1 MSLSE
6 AGLPAVDPGFVVDA
20 LSALVDVPSPTGSEL
35 ACADHMVATFKS
47 LGMEGMVQSF
57 APERANA
64 VGVLRGA
71 GGGRHLLLTGHMDTS
86 YSGQEPGLEGAGY
99 RPKAVIDGDILTG
112 LGAANMKCGLAAALG
127 AAHALQTAGARLKGD
142 LIIAGVAGE
151 IEKTPVDDYQG
162 QEYEGYGV
170 GARYLVSHGITADAA
185 IVGESTAFRVS
196 LGHLGS
202 VWLRINVH
210 GDLLHTAKNT
220 SGDLTH
226 AVHEAMAVVQC
237 LEEWIPGYQARHEF
251 MGTKCGVTVGAVR
264 AGNPT
269 RISRTPQTCTLYLD
283 VRYPPG
289 VTAME
294 VKHEVGELLRSLQ
307 SSRPRLRFDLDTYM
321 VAAPALLDESEPLV
335 DVVRKASTAVLGE
348 DRGFTFR
355 APMDD
360 STHLIDAGIPTI
372 NFGVPRP
379 DPNSDKV
386 KAGESIRISDVV
398 TLAEIY
404 TTTALDFCNTR

>member
-1 MSLSE
+1 MSSSG
-6 AGLPAVDPGFVVDA
+6 AGLPAVDPKFVVDA
-20 LSALVDVPSPTGSEL
+20 LSALVNVPSPTGSEL
-35 ACADHMVATFKS
+35 ACAEHMVETFTS
-47 LGMEGMVQSF
+47 LGMDGLVQSF
-57 APERANA
+57 APDRANA
-64 VGVLRGA
+64 VGVLRGT

-86 YSGQEPGLEGAGY
+86 YSGNEPGLDGPGY

-127 AAHALQTAGARLKGD
+127 AAHALQSAGSRLKGD

-170 GARYLVSHGITADAA
+170 GARYLVSHGVTADAA
-185 IVGESTAFRVS
+185 IVVGCTAFRVS

-226 AVHEAMAVVQC
+226 AVHEAMAVVQR
-237 LEEWIPGYQARHEF
+237 LEEWIPEYQARNEF
-251 MGTKCGVTVGAVR
+251 MGTRCGVTVGAVR

-283 VRYPPG
+283 VRYPPD
-289 VTAME
+289 VTAMQ
-294 VKHEVGELLRSLQ
+294 VKHEVGELLRTLQ
-307 SSRPRLRFDLDTYM
+307 QTRPRLRFDLDTYM
-321 VAAPALLDESEPLV
+321 VAAPALLDQSEPLV
-335 DVVRKASTAVLGE
+335 DVTRKAATQILSE
-348 DRGFTFR
+348 DRGL
-355 APMDD
+355 DYNVVVLD
-360 STHLIDAGIPTI
+360 SRHLLDAGISTI

-379 DPNSDKV
+379 DPNADKV

-398 TLAEIY
+398 KLAEIY
-404 TTTALDFCNTR
+404 TAIALDFCNAS